1 MTTHKSNS
9 MSETVVQTLYE
20 LQQLGAMT
28 TALGSL
34 CWGTVSLKIVF
45 FFFGLETHGLAADI
59 IKSY

>member
-1 MTTHKSNS
+1 

-20 LQQLGAMT
+20 LQQLGAMI

-34 CWGTVSLKIVF
+34 CRGTVSLKIVF

-59 IKSY
+59 IKGY